1 MDRTNIH
8 AVIPPYVET
17 ELSNG
22 EHANLN
28 AHVVDGAVQGSS
40 TEVFE
45 WKPKVNVKLKSKK
58 DVYS

>member
-1 MDRTNIH
+1 MSSN
-8 AVIPPYVET
+8 VEIK
-17 ELSNG
+17 LKNG
-22 EHANLN
+22 GNVNLN

>member
-1 MDRTNIH
+1 MSFNTEIKLTNSGN
-8 AVIPPYVET
+8 V
-17 ELSNG
+17 
-22 EHANLN
+22 NLN